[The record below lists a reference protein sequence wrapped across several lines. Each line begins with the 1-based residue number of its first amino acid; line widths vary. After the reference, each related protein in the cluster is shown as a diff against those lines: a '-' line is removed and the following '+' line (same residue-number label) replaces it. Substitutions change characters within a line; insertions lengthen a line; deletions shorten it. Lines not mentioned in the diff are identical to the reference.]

1 MSSQPA
7 VPTHQTTPRDGGSG
21 SADEKRATVAY
32 RRAWLSLLLYPV
44 SFVGA
49 FLVGEGLAALLGY
62 PVGEDGT
69 TPFWVVLAAAGPALL
84 VFAVPGILAVLFG
97 RRAMRLGKRTALAPA
112 VVGAAIAVTFILQNV
127 LAYVVG
133 TVFD

>member
-7 VPTHQTTPRDGGSG
+7 VPTHQPTPGAGGYG
-21 SADEKRATVAY
+21 STDETGATV
-32 RRAWLSLLLYPV
+32 AWLSLLLYPV

-84 VFAVPGILAVLFG
+84 VLAVPGILAVLFG
-97 RRAMRLGKRTALAPA
+97 RRAMRLGRRAALAPA

-133 TVFD
+133 TVFN

>member
-7 VPTHQTTPRDGGSG
+7 VPTHQATPRDGGSG

-49 FLVGEGLAALLGY
+49 FLVAEGLAALLGY

-69 TPFWVVLAAAGPALL
+69 TPFWVVLAASGSGPAG
-84 VFAVPGILAVLFG
+84 A
-97 RRAMRLGKRTALAPA
+97 ALAPA